1 MNYKMVFKQELT
13 SVQEDLIIDEQREY
27 LREQSEEKSES
38 WFNDWL
44 ENNIADLKND
54 FIESNGDSF
63 KEFCKEIFK
72 SEVCND

>member
-1 MNYKMVFKQELT
+1 MVFKQELT

-63 KEFCKEIFK
+63 NEFCKDIFR
-72 SEVCND
+72 SEVCNGD